1 MATRASALPGIE
13 CFCLQARMSARAVTR
28 AYNAVMA
35 PLDLEITE
43 FSLLVA
49 MDAQPAESIS
59 ELADLLAFERT
70 TLVRNLKR
78 LEKRKLIAVAGRQG
92 RAVQYRLTAKGR
104 ALLTEALPLWR
115 KAQSDIRRALKAG
128 EGDQIFTSLRTL
140 REAAA

>member
-1 MATRASALPGIE
+1 
-13 CFCLQARMSARAVTR
+13 MSARAVTR

-49 MDAQPAESIS
+49 MDAQPTESIA

-78 LEKRKLIAVAGRQG
+78 LAGRKLIAVAGRNG
-92 RAVQYRLTAKGR
+92 RALQYRLTAKGR
-104 ALLTEALPLWR
+104 ALLAEALPLWR

-128 EGDQIFTSLRTL
+128 EGETILGSLRTL
-140 REAAA
+140 RQAAG